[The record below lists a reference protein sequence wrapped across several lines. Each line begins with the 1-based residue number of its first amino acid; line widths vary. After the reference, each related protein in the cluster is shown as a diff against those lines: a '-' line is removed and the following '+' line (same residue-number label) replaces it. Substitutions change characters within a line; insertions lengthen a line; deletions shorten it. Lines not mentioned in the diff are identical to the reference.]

1 MAETYGGSGSGGT
14 GAGGAAG
21 GAKAAEAGAPAA
33 KSTNAKDALSATGP
47 AKAMASAGGRD
58 AGTSQRSDPR
68 VAVDAFVKIAGQDRE
83 YVFRTRD
90 LSKSG
95 LFLYTKVGHVYP
107 FRVGSTLQLELYDY
121 DKSVACKVVVVRVVQ
136 SGSPEA
142 DKYPVGFGVRLVD
155 IDDTNR
161 AVLQLMLDRVR
172 KEGAAY

>member
-1 MAETYGGSGSGGT
+1 VVRCRMAETSSGGN
-14 GAGGAAG
+14 GAGA
-21 GAKAAEAGAPAA
+21 
-33 KSTNAKDALSATGP
+33 AKDAS
-47 AKAMASAGGRD
+47 
-58 AGTSQRSDPR
+58 GTKRSDPR

-136 SGSPEA
+136 SGTPEA
-142 DKYPVGFGVRLVD
+142 EKYPVGFGVRLVD
-155 IDDTNR
+155 IDDANR
-161 AVLQLMLDRVR
+161 ATLQLMLDRVR
-172 KEGAAY
+172 KEGAPY

>member
-1 MAETYGGSGSGGT
+1 MAD
-14 GAGGAAG
+14 
-21 GAKAAEAGAPAA
+21 PV
-33 KSTNAKDALSATGP
+33 NADG
-47 AKAMASAGGRD
+47 
-58 AGTSQRSDPR
+58 QRSDPR

-107 FRVGSTLQLELYDY
+107 FKVGSTLQLELYDY
-121 DKSVACKVVVVRVVQ
+121 DRFVSCKVVVVRVVQ

-142 DKYPVGFGVRLVD
+142 DTYPVGFGVRVIE
-155 IDDTNR
+155 IDETND
-161 AVLQLMLDRVR
+161 ASLQTMIERVR

>member
-14 GAGGAAG
+14 GGAKGTEGAVSAAG
-21 GAKAAEAGAPAA
+21 PKGAGNPR
-33 KSTNAKDALSATGP
+33 DALSGTGP
-47 AKAMASAGGRD
+47 AKALSSAANGGKEPAGG
-58 AGTSQRSDPR
+58 SQRSDPR

-155 IDDTNR
+155 IDDSNR